1 MSRQA
6 VIDSLK
12 FAREHERLAGGLE
25 VARLERLR
33 EDLYDAAGSVDFT
46 LSGALDDK
54 GRPVLQLGIVADLR
68 LRCQRCLGPV
78 AFPLTAS
85 MTLVLATEERDFES
99 AEVDGLEAI
108 PASRH
113 MRVPD
118 LVEDE
123 LLLAMPM
130 FARHADEA
138 CGERA
143 ATAGDPVATEP
154 AGDDGDGGK
163 PSPFA
168 VLRTL
173 KDRR

>member
-46 LSGALDDK
+46 LTGALDDK

-78 AFPLTAS
+78 AFPMTTS
-85 MTLVLATEERDFES
+85 TTLVLASEERDFES
-99 AEVDGLEAI
+99 AELDGLEAV
-108 PASRH
+108 PASRQL
-113 MRVPD
+113 RVRD

-130 FARHADEA
+130 VPRHADEA
-138 CGERA
+138 CGGRA
-143 ATAGDPVATEP
+143 EPAGDPVEPESATD
-154 AGDDGDGGK
+154 DDGGGK

-168 VLRTL
+168 VLTAL